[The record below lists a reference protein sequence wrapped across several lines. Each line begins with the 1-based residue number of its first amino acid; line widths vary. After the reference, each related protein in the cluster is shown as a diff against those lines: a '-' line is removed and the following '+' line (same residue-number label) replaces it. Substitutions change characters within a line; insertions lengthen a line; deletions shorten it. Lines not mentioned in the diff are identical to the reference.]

1 MTQAVAVSLS
11 KTKATDDFDFKDK
24 CGSENLMDSEIAR
37 KLLMRATPN
46 PEHPKRVFEVQLAP
60 CLVLALGLSHV
71 LTPLSHVLPPL
82 SHVLTPL
89 SHVLTIL
96 SHVLTPY
103 VALGSPRTRGYPGY
117 EAEVPRALS
126 PTGARAP
133 PGREAEHVPHEG
145 TWG

>member
-1 MTQAVAVSLS
+1 MPADSY
-11 KTKATDDFDFKDK
+11 FDET
-24 CGSENLMDSEIAR
+24 CGSDGIFDTELAR

-46 PEHPKRVFEVQLAP
+46 TEHPTRVFEVQLAP

-82 SHVLTPL
+82 SHVLTLL

-103 VALGSPRTRGYPGY
+103 VA
-117 EAEVPRALS
+117 
-126 PTGARAP
+126 
-133 PGREAEHVPHEG
+133 
-145 TWG
+145 